1 MEFRQSNKLSEVCY
15 EIRGPVV
22 EHANALEKAGHSVLR
37 LNTGNPALFG
47 FEAPEEILQDM
58 IRMLPQAHGY
68 TDSRGILSARR
79 AVAQRYQNLGLAVD
93 VDDVFLGN
101 GISELISMAVQA
113 LVEDGDEILIPAPDF
128 PLWTAVTTL
137 AGGKAVHYLCDEQA
151 EWYPDLDDMA
161 SKITDRT
168 KAVVIINPNNPTGAV
183 YPKEIVE
190 GILDLARRHG
200 LMVFADEIY
209 DQILYDDAVH
219 HSAAALAPDLVV
231 LTFCGLSK
239 TYRVAGFRS
248 GWLVVTGP
256 KQHAKDYLEG
266 LTMLASMRLCANAP
280 AQYAIQAALG
290 GRQSIHELTAPGGRL
305 REQRDVVWEKLNEI
319 PGVSCVK
326 PKGALYAFPC
336 IDPKVHPIHDDEK
349 FVLDLLLREK
359 IQVVQG
365 TGFNWPT
372 PDHFRILTL
381 PYAEDLEAA
390 IGRIGRFLSGY
401 RQYGAPCGALS
412 PRRQGVRDREGLHP
426 HECVC
431 AERGPVTRCG
441 RGSAGRARC
450 GRPVS
455 RPARG
460 DRVVAV
466 RPAHRIDGRP
476 ADRARAGGGPAAG
489 PARPFAPDRGRLHQ
503 PLAAG
508 AGDGGADRAARRAG
522 RRGPAGVGLRRVRGR
537 DHRRDPA

>member
-1 MEFRQSNKLSEVCY
+1 MEFRQSSKLSEVCY
-15 EIRGPVV
+15 EIRGPVI
-22 EHANALEKAGHSVLR
+22 EHANALEEAGHSVLR

-47 FEAPEEILQDM
+47 FEAPEEIVQDM

-68 TDSRGILSARR
+68 TDSKGVLSARR
-79 AVAQRYQNLGLAVD
+79 AVAQRYQTLGLEID

-101 GISELISMAVQA
+101 GVSELISMAVQA
-113 LVEDGDEILIPAPDF
+113 LIEDGDQVLIPAPDF

-151 EWYPDLDDMA
+151 DWYPDLADME

-168 KAVVIINPNNPTGAV
+168 RAVVIINPNNPTGSV

-290 GRQSIHELTAPGGRL
+290 GRQSIRELTVPGGRL
-305 REQRDVVWEKLNEI
+305 YEQRNVAWEKLNEI

-326 PKGALYAFPC
+326 PQGSLYAFPRL
-336 IDPKVHPIHDDEK
+336 DPKVYTIHDDEK

-381 PYAEDLEAA
+381 PHADDLEAA

-401 RQYGAPCGALS
+401 RQ
-412 PRRQGVRDREGLHP
+412 
-426 HECVC
+426 
-431 AERGPVTRCG
+431 
-441 RGSAGRARC
+441 
-450 GRPVS
+450 
-455 RPARG
+455 
-460 DRVVAV
+460 
-466 RPAHRIDGRP
+466 
-476 ADRARAGGGPAAG
+476 
-489 PARPFAPDRGRLHQ
+489 
-503 PLAAG
+503 
-508 AGDGGADRAARRAG
+508 
-522 RRGPAGVGLRRVRGR
+522 
-537 DHRRDPA
+537 